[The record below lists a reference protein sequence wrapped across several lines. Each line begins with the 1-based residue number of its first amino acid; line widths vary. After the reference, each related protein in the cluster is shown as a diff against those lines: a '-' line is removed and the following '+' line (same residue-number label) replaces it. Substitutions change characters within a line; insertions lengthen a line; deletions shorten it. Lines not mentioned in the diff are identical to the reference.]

1 MKVWAGGRLCEEAEA
16 TVSLLD
22 HGITVGDAVFETV
35 AVEAGVTLALSRH
48 LARLARSCEGLGIP
62 APDLTRLRQAAL
74 EVVAANR
81 LEDGLLRIV
90 HTSGPGPLGSA
101 RGDREPT
108 TAVLAG
114 PSRHWSETADVAVV
128 PWLRNEHAATAGLK
142 TTSYADNV
150 IALAEASRRGCSE
163 AIFAN
168 TAGALCEGSGTN
180 IFLEMDGALVTPAL
194 SSGCLAGVSRGL
206 LIERCGLDVREDD
219 IPLAALGATRE
230 AFLTSATRHVQPVRA
245 VDGVLLPGCPGPL
258 TTRAADAYR
267 RLRAEDPDPD

>member
-1 MKVWAGGRLCEEAEA
+1 MKVWAGGRLCDEADA
-16 TVSLLD
+16 TVSLMD

-35 AVEAGVTLALSRH
+35 AVEGGVALALTRH
-48 LARLARSCEGLGIP
+48 LDRLVRSCAGLGIP
-62 APDLTRLRQAAL
+62 PPGLDELRRAAL
-74 EVVAANR
+74 DVVAANR
-81 LEDGLLRIV
+81 LVDGLLRIV

-114 PSRHWSETADVAVV
+114 PSRRWAGTADVAVV

-150 IALAEASRRGCSE
+150 IALAEAARRGCSE

-168 TAGALCEGSGTN
+168 TAGDLCEGSGTN
-180 IFLEMDGALVTPAL
+180 VFLEMGGALVTPAL
-194 SSGCLAGVSRGL
+194 SSGCLAGISRGL
-206 LIERCGLDVREDD
+206 LIERCGLEVEERSV
-219 IPLAALGATRE
+219 PLAALRVSRE

-245 VDGVLLPGCPGPL
+245 VDGVVLASCPGPL
-258 TTRAADAYR
+258 TAAAAEAYR
-267 RLRAEDPDPD
+267 RLRAEDPDPV

>member
-1 MKVWAGGRLCEEAEA
+1 M
-16 TVSLLD
+16 D

-35 AVEAGVTLALSRH
+35 VIEGGVVLALTRH
-48 LARLARSCEGLGIP
+48 LARLRRSCAGLGIP
-62 APDLTRLRQAAL
+62 APDLDKLREAAMA
-74 EVVAANR
+74 VVSAND
-81 LEDGLLRIV
+81 LSDGVLRVV

-114 PSRHWSETADVAVV
+114 PSRHWDDTADVAIV

-150 IALAEASRRGCSE
+150 IALAEARRKGCSE

-180 IFLEMDGALVTPAL
+180 VFLELDGALVTPAL
-194 SSGCLAGVSRGL
+194 ASGCLAGVSRAL
-206 LIERCGLDVREDD
+206 LVERCGLDIEEREV
-219 IPLAALGATRE
+219 PLSALRTCAE

-245 VDGVLLPGCPGPL
+245 VDDRVLPACPGPL
-258 TTRAADAYR
+258 TARATDAYR
-267 RLRAEDPDPD
+267 RLRAEDPDPA

>member
-1 MKVWAGGRLCEEAEA
+1 MWAGGRLCEESEA
-16 TVSLLD
+16 SVSLMD

-35 AVEAGVTLALSRH
+35 VVEGGLTQALTRH
-48 LARLARSCEGLGIP
+48 LARLARSCDGLGIP
-62 APDLTRLRQAAL
+62 APDLVLLRQAAL
-74 EVVAANR
+74 DVVAANG
-81 LEDGLLRIV
+81 LDEGLLRIV

-114 PSRHWSETADVAVV
+114 PRRHWDPTADVAVV
-128 PWLRNEHAATAGLK
+128 PWLRNEHAASAGLK

-150 IALAEASRRGCSE
+150 IALAEAGRRGCSE

-180 IFLEMDGALVTPAL
+180 VFLEVQGVLVTPAL

-206 LIERCGLDVREDD
+206 LIERCGLDVEEREV
-219 IPLAALGATRE
+219 PLSALSSTSE
-230 AFLTSATRHVQPVRA
+230 AFLTSATRHVQPIRA
-245 VDGVLLPGCPGPL
+245 VDGVALPACPGPL
-258 TTRAADAYR
+258 TTRAAEAYR

>member
-1 MKVWAGGRLCEEAEA
+1 LKVWAGGRLCEEADA
-16 TVSLLD
+16 TVSLMD

-35 AVEAGVTLALSRH
+35 AVEAGVALALSRH
-48 LARLARSCEGLGIP
+48 LARLARSCVGLGIP
-62 APDLTRLRQAAL
+62 APDLTGLRQAAL
-74 EVVAANR
+74 DVVGANQ
-81 LEDGLLRIV
+81 LDEGLLRIV

-114 PSRHWSETADVAVV
+114 PSRHWAGTADVAIV
-128 PWLRNEHAATAGLK
+128 PWLRNEHAASAGLK

-163 AIFAN
+163 AILAN

-180 IFLEMDGALVTPAL
+180 VFLELDGVLVTPAL

-206 LIERCGLDVREDD
+206 LIERCGLDVQERD
-219 IPLAALGATRE
+219 IPLGALSEARE
-230 AFLTSATRHVQPVRA
+230 AFLTSATRHVQPIRA
-245 VDGVLLPGCPGPL
+245 VDGVALPACPGPL
-258 TTRAADAYR
+258 TNQAAQAYR
-267 RLRAEDPDPD
+267 RLRTEDPDPD